1 MLCLSLCHSVFTK
14 DIHNSNNKRILYQAS
29 SPDELSLVSAAR
41 YFGFK
46 FIRREVGNKII
57 LSINNKCSEY
67 KVTHILEFTCERKR
81 MSIIVK
87 CPEGKIYL
95 FCKGADSIIRQ
106 LITGNSYLLSRT
118 EEIVTEFANSGLR
131 TLMIAYKE
139 LEIIEYEDFDKK
151 YQIERNKDNKDLN
164 LVYESIENSLFLL
177 GSTGIEDQ
185 LQDEVADTIHSFID
199 IGIKVWVLTGDKV
212 GTAMSI
218 AHSCNLLKKDSEILE
233 IKEPI
238 NEKELEN
245 SLNNYIDIISNK
257 REKRN
262 YGLVICSN
270 ELSIILSNKKLSHLV
285 IYLVIIVLQFI
296 FSV

>member
-46 FIRREVGNKII
+46 FTRREIGNKII
-57 LSINNKCSEY
+57 LSINNKSSEY
-67 KVTHILEFTCERKR
+67 IVTHILEFTCERKR
-81 MSIIVK
+81 MSVVVK

-95 FCKGADSIIRQ
+95 FCKGADSMIRQ
-106 LITGNSYLLSRT
+106 LITGNSSLLGRT

-139 LEIIEYEDFDKK
+139 LTIKEYEDFDKN
-151 YQIERNKDNKDLN
+151 YQTERNKDNKDLN
-164 LVYESIENSLFLL
+164 HVYDSIENSLILL

-185 LQDEVADTIHSFID
+185 LQDEVAETIYSFID
-199 IGIKVWVLTGDKV
+199 IGIKVWVLTGDKI

-238 NEKELEN
+238 NEKELDN
-245 SLNNYIDIISNK
+245 SLNNYIDIVTKK
-257 REKRN
+257 REKKN

-270 ELSIILSNKKLSHLV
+270 ELAFIISNKRLSHLV
-285 IYLVIIVLQFI
+285 N
-296 FSV
+296 